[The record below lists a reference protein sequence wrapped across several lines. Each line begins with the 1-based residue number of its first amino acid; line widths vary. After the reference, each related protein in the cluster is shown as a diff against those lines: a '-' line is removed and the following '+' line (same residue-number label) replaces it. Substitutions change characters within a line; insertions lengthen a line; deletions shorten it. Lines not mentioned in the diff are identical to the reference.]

1 MGSTRLIV
9 SPSLLEATEGLS
21 EGPVSSRPASLGL
34 LIVTTRTVAAQL
46 ARSQTS
52 LSDHQSRLTTI
63 QSQPITE
70 LVRLAEISTTDKLP
84 SKTREVSLCAGTLE
98 GLTFLVWRHLE
109 HYLLYSTAASSAGP
123 VTPFQQAFSRHNTP
137 AVEIGG
143 TTATHRKAFA
153 QVDLEKLKKDVIAVL
168 NDTFFDKLGDC
179 VGSVETS
186 SNSKPSAQGF
196 LQSVLRRTKRLASL
210 HTQ

>member
-1 MGSTRLIV
+1 MG
-9 SPSLLEATEGLS
+9 ATEGLS

-84 SKTREVSLCAGTLE
+84 TVVLRKMP
-98 GLTFLVWRHLE
+98 WRRCPPP
-109 HYLLYSTAASSAGP
+109 S
-123 VTPFQQAFSRHNTP
+123 P
-137 AVEIGG
+137 ARPG
-143 TTATHRKAFA
+143 R
-153 QVDLEKLKKDVIAVL
+153 
-168 NDTFFDKLGDC
+168 
-179 VGSVETS
+179 S
-186 SNSKPSAQGF
+186 P
-196 LQSVLRRTKRLASL
+196 SVLALW
-210 HTQ
+210 